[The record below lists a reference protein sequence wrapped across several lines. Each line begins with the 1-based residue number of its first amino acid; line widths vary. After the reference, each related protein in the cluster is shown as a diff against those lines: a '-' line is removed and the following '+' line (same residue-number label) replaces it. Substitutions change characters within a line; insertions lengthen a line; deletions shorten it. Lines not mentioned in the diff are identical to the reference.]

1 MKKILFFTLMGI
13 TIYSI
18 GYAQEKPVNDTIL
31 NKLINLN
38 EVIFSANK
46 SEEKKSDVAYNI
58 EVIKSKDIELSNP
71 QNSADMLSNTG
82 NIMVQKSQ
90 GGGGS
95 PIIRGFEANR
105 VLIVIDGV
113 RMNNAIYRGG
123 HLQDV
128 ITIDN
133 AMLDR
138 TEIIYGPS
146 SVMYGSDALGGVMH
160 FYTKNPL
167 FGINKMNFKL
177 NSSVRYSS
185 ANQEKTG
192 HLDFNIGYKRLASLT
207 SITYSDF
214 DDMRTGYARN
224 PNPSF
229 GRCEYYAGVNAAG
242 TADSM
247 IRNSNTNI
255 QKRSGYS
262 QIDFMEKLLF
272 KANDNLRIGLNVQ
285 YSTSS
290 EINRYDRLSEYSG
303 GNLKFA
309 ENGYGPQE
317 RLLTSLYVTLK
328 SDSKLFDNMRIT
340 AAYQDIS
347 QERFSRR
354 FSTDYTSGSG
364 SNFKTRNF
372 EKVNVY
378 SLNADLRKQVKE
390 KHELSYGA
398 EVVAN
403 KVTSTAS
410 KANIYTGAEA
420 IGPVDTRYPNG
431 GSKTANVGLYLTHSW
446 EINEKFILSEGIR
459 YSYNS
464 ITCNFDT
471 SSAVSN
477 FQFPFTSVNQT
488 NNALNGNIALIMMP
502 EKNVRF
508 SILASTGFRTPN
520 VEDISKVFESVGSRV
535 VVPNETLKPEY
546 AYNIEGGL
554 STTIMDNKIKLEAN
568 YHYTLLKNAIVLKEY
583 QYNGKDSVMFNG
595 VLSQVVAPQN
605 VDEAYIQG
613 LFAAITAD
621 FTDNVSFKTSLT
633 YTMGQYH
640 KQLPA
645 IANDPN
651 HDTIVPMDHIPPMF
665 GQTSILYHFKK
676 FESEIYARYSAA
688 KTGKEYSLG
697 TEDNELYSA
706 DPINGYMPG
715 WVTFN
720 IKTAYHVTKNVS
732 INLGVENLFD
742 VHYRMFASGF
752 SSPGRNI
759 VGAIRIKI

>member
-1 MKKILFFTLMGI
+1 MKKILFSTLMGI

-247 IRNSNTNI
+247 PNR
-255 QKRSGYS
+255 QH
-262 QIDFMEKLLF
+262 LL
-272 KANDNLRIGLNVQ
+272 
-285 YSTSS
+285 
-290 EINRYDRLSEYSG
+290 
-303 GNLKFA
+303 
-309 ENGYGPQE
+309 
-317 RLLTSLYVTLK
+317 
-328 SDSKLFDNMRIT
+328 
-340 AAYQDIS
+340 
-347 QERFSRR
+347 
-354 FSTDYTSGSG
+354 
-364 SNFKTRNF
+364 
-372 EKVNVY
+372 
-378 SLNADLRKQVKE
+378 
-390 KHELSYGA
+390 
-398 EVVAN
+398 
-403 KVTSTAS
+403 
-410 KANIYTGAEA
+410 
-420 IGPVDTRYPNG
+420 
-431 GSKTANVGLYLTHSW
+431 
-446 EINEKFILSEGIR
+446 
-459 YSYNS
+459 
-464 ITCNFDT
+464 
-471 SSAVSN
+471 
-477 FQFPFTSVNQT
+477 
-488 NNALNGNIALIMMP
+488 
-502 EKNVRF
+502 
-508 SILASTGFRTPN
+508 
-520 VEDISKVFESVGSRV
+520 
-535 VVPNETLKPEY
+535 
-546 AYNIEGGL
+546 
-554 STTIMDNKIKLEAN
+554 
-568 YHYTLLKNAIVLKEY
+568 
-583 QYNGKDSVMFNG
+583 
-595 VLSQVVAPQN
+595 
-605 VDEAYIQG
+605 
-613 LFAAITAD
+613 
-621 FTDNVSFKTSLT
+621 
-633 YTMGQYH
+633 
-640 KQLPA
+640 
-645 IANDPN
+645 
-651 HDTIVPMDHIPPMF
+651 
-665 GQTSILYHFKK
+665 
-676 FESEIYARYSAA
+676 
-688 KTGKEYSLG
+688 
-697 TEDNELYSA
+697 
-706 DPINGYMPG
+706 
-715 WVTFN
+715 
-720 IKTAYHVTKNVS
+720 
-732 INLGVENLFD
+732 
-742 VHYRMFASGF
+742 
-752 SSPGRNI
+752 
-759 VGAIRIKI
+759 